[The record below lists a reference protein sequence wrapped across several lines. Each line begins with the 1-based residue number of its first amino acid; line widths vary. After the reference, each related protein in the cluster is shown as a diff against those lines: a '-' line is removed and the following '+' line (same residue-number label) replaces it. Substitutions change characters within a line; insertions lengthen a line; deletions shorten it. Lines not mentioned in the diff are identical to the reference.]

1 MQAQQK
7 TFEAFSMPHWI
18 TSKQVYFLSR
28 ANLKHSLQ
36 KVVSWRDELG
46 KQKDRWRKANES
58 GTPACTRKWMRRT
71 SKWYDLSTS
80 ILLWRSPINK
90 IYIRVHCTL
99 AVDLNSLISSHRT
112 PNSWKGEKHR
122 KNIVVHAMLWIT
134 SVMILLYLF
143 KLFLLLLGKCQRWR
157 KQTFWSPD

>member
-7 TFEAFSMPHWI
+7 TFKAFSMPHWI

-71 SKWYDLSTS
+71 SKWYDHSTS
-80 ILLWRSPINK
+80 ILLWRRPINK
-90 IYIRVHCTL
+90 FYIRVHCTL
-99 AVDLNSLISSHRT
+99 AVDLNSLISSHRRLHHFFLPPWWET
-112 PNSWKGEKHR
+112 LWLLTREKE
-122 KNIVVHAMLWIT
+122 KNIERI
-134 SVMILLYLF
+134 
-143 KLFLLLLGKCQRWR
+143 
-157 KQTFWSPD
+157 